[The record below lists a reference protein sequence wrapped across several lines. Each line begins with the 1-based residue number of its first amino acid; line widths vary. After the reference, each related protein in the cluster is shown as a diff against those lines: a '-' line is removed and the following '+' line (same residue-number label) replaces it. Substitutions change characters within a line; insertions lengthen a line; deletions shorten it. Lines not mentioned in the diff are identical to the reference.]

1 MKPNQTKAKPNYP
14 HDINGQLGIKLRQF
28 TEKELD
34 VLLKTKKEKT
44 EMLLAS
50 MKHNWS
56 FENKIIWRHPSLMM
70 QTCV

>member
-34 VLLKTKKEKT
+34 VLLKTKKQKT

-50 MKHNWS
+50 MKHN
-56 FENKIIWRHPSLMM
+56 
-70 QTCV
+70 